1 MSVFKALSRA
11 NREIQL
17 DSWTPVVIDTGT
29 LLHIHEENVEDLVQP
44 PDDMKSTAV
53 KVFLENWCRSTI
65 KGGFAIKVEEGASA
79 FTFTDKKRAC
89 YTFLFQLVSE
99 AVRFKLHWG
108 GR

>member
-1 MSVFKALSRA
+1 MSIFNTLSRA

-17 DSWTPVVIDTGT
+17 DSWTPVIIDTGT
-29 LLHIHEENVEDLVQP
+29 LLRIHEENVEDLLQP

-65 KGGFAIKVEEGASA
+65 KGGFAVREEEGASA
-79 FTFTDKKRAC
+79 FTFVAQKRAC
-89 YTFLFQLVSE
+89 YTFLFQRVSE